1 MSYLLY
7 KLRFPNGIHIGTA
20 FGNTLEETMISVYS
34 DTFYSAL
41 YNEYMKIYNDD
52 ELYKVSKTGDFLIS
66 DLLPFKEKE
75 DKTTNFYLPKPF
87 ISIERKEIKKEKD
100 DEEKIDRKKVKA
112 TNFIPADKLGEYFSF
127 LKNGKNFPVIDDDF
141 GKKQLYTKNKVSLE
155 NEDTQI
161 YNIEIFKFN
170 EKSGLYFI
178 VKFPKDEKWQE
189 IFKNILESLS
199 LTGIG
204 GKKNSGF
211 GHFTIEEDPMI
222 FDGLDFK
229 EIESESDAFIN
240 RALFSNEKN
249 FLLLSSYS
257 PKIEEIEKIKEIG
270 NYYQLIKRSGFV
282 NSSSYSEQ
290 AEKRKQVYMLSSG
303 SVLSFK
309 PEGKILDLNLHGKHS
324 IYRIG
329 KPIVLG
335 VKYE

>member
-20 FGNTLEETMISVYS
+20 SGNTLEETMIGVYS

-41 YNEYMKIYNDD
+41 YNEYMKIYNDN
-52 ELYKVSKTGDFLIS
+52 ELYKVSKTGDFLVS
-66 DLLPFKEKE
+66 DLLPFKEK
-75 DKTTNFYLPKPF
+75 DDMSTDFYLPKPF
-87 ISIERKEIKKEKD
+87 ISVQRNERRN
-100 DEEKIDRKKVKA
+100 DEEVVDRKKVKA
-112 TNFIPADKLGEYFSF
+112 TNFIPADKLEEYFSF
-127 LKNGKNFPVIDDDF
+127 LKNGTNFPIIDDDF

-155 NEDTQI
+155 NEDTQL

-178 VKFPKDEKWQE
+178 VKLPENEKWQR
-189 IFKNILESLS
+189 IFENILESLS

-211 GHFTIEEDPMI
+211 GQFVSEDPMF
-222 FDGLDFK
+222 FDGTDFDA
-229 EIESESDAFIN
+229 IESDSDAFIN
-240 RALFSNEKN
+240 RALFSNEKK
-249 FLLLSSYS
+249 FLILSSYS
-257 PKIEEIEKIKEIG
+257 PKIEEIEKIKENG
-270 NYYQLIKRSGFV
+270 NYYQLIKRSGFI

-324 IYRIG
+324 IYRMG

>member
-20 FGNTLEETMISVYS
+20 SGNTLEETMISVYS

-41 YNEYMKIYNDD
+41 YNEYMKLYNND
-52 ELYKVSKTGDFLIS
+52 ELYKISESGDFLVS
-66 DLLPFKEKE
+66 DLFPFKEKE
-75 DKTTNFYLPKPF
+75 DISTDFYLPKPF
-87 ISIERKEIKKEKD
+87 ISIQRDEKEKN
-100 DEEKIDRKKVKA
+100 DEEVVDRKKVKA
-112 TNFIPADKLGEYFSF
+112 TNFIPADRLEEYFSF
-127 LKNGKNFPVIDDDF
+127 LKTGKNFPEIDDDF
-141 GKKQLYTKNKVSLE
+141 GRKQLYTKNKVSLE
-155 NEDTQI
+155 NEDTQL

-170 EKSGLYFI
+170 KQSGLYFI
-178 VKFPKDEKWQE
+178 VKLPEDEKWGG
-189 IFKNILESLS
+189 IFENILESLS

-211 GHFTIEEDPMI
+211 GQFFTEDPMF
-222 FDGLDFK
+222 FDGDDFSS
-229 EIESESDAFIN
+229 IESESDAFIN
-240 RALFSNEKN
+240 KALYSDEEKFFSI
-249 FLLLSSYS
+249 SSYS
-257 PKIEEIEKIKEIG
+257 PKIEEIEKIKESE

-282 NSSSYSEQ
+282 NSSLYSEQ

-324 IYRIG
+324 IYRMG

-335 VKYE
+335 VKI

>member
-41 YNEYMKIYNDD
+41 FNEYMKIYNNDK
-52 ELYKVSKTGDFLIS
+52 LYKISEAGNFLVS
-66 DLLPFKEKE
+66 DLLPFKEKD
-75 DKTTNFYLPKPF
+75 DKTTDFYLPKPF
-87 ISIERKEIKKEKD
+87 ISIERKEIKKDD
-100 DEEKIDRKKVKA
+100 DEKVDRKKVKA
-112 TNFIPADKLGEYFSF
+112 TNFISANKLEEYFSF
-127 LKNGKNFPVIDDDF
+127 LKNGTNFPIIDDNF
-141 GKKQLYTKNKVSLE
+141 GKKQLQTKNKVSLE
-155 NEDTQI
+155 NEDTQL

-178 VKFPKDEKWQE
+178 VKLPENEKWQR
-189 IFKNILESLS
+189 IFENILESLA

-211 GHFTIEEDPMI
+211 GNFTIEEDPMI
-222 FDGLDFK
+222 FDGTDFDA
-229 EIESESDAFIN
+229 IESDSDAFIN
-240 RALFSNEKN
+240 RALFSNEKK
-249 FLLLSSYS
+249 FLILSSYS
-257 PKIEEIEKIKEIG
+257 PKIEEIEKIKENG
-270 NYYQLIKRSGFV
+270 NYYQLIKRSGFI

-324 IYRIG
+324 IYRMG

>member
-20 FGNTLEETMISVYS
+20 SGNTLEETMIGVYS

-41 YNEYMKIYNDD
+41 YNEYMKIYNDN
-52 ELYKVSKTGDFLIS
+52 ELYKVSKTGDFLVS
-66 DLLPFKEKE
+66 DLLPFKEK
-75 DKTTNFYLPKPF
+75 DDMSTDFYLPKPF
-87 ISIERKEIKKEKD
+87 ISVQRNERRN
-100 DEEKIDRKKVKA
+100 DEEVVDRKKVKA
-112 TNFIPADKLGEYFSF
+112 TNFIPADKLEEYFSF
-127 LKNGKNFPVIDDDF
+127 LKNGTNFPIIDDDF

-155 NEDTQI
+155 NEDTQL

-170 EKSGLYFI
+170 QKSGLYFI
-178 VKFPKDEKWQE
+178 VKLPENEKWQR
-189 IFKNILESLS
+189 IFENILESLS

-211 GHFTIEEDPMI
+211 GQFVSEDPMF
-222 FDGLDFK
+222 FDGTDFDA
-229 EIESESDAFIN
+229 IESDSDAFIN
-240 RALFSNEKN
+240 RALFSNEKK
-249 FLLLSSYS
+249 FLILSSYS
-257 PKIEEIEKIKEIG
+257 PKIEEIGKIKENE

-324 IYRIG
+324 IYRMG

>member
-1 MSYLLY
+1 MTYLLY

-20 FGNTLEETMISVYS
+20 SGNTLEETMISVYS

-41 YNEYMKIYNDD
+41 FNEYMKIYNND
-52 ELYKVSKTGDFLIS
+52 ELYKISETGNFLVS
-66 DLLPFKEKE
+66 DLLPFKEKK
-75 DKTTNFYLPKPF
+75 DISTDFYLPKPF
-87 ISIERKEIKKEKD
+87 ISIERKEIKKD

-127 LKNGKNFPVIDDDF
+127 LKNGKNFPVIDDNF
-141 GKKQLYTKNKVSLE
+141 GKKQLYSKNKVSLE
-155 NEDTQI
+155 NEDTQL

-178 VKFPKDEKWQE
+178 VKLPEDEKWQE
-189 IFKNILESLS
+189 IFQNILDSLA

-211 GHFTIEEDPMI
+211 GDFTIEEDPMI
-222 FDGLDFK
+222 FDGLDFEK
-229 EIESESDAFIN
+229 IESESDSFIN
-240 RALFSNEKN
+240 RALFSVEKN
-249 FLLLSSYS
+249 FLILSSYS
-257 PKIEEIEKIKEIG
+257 PKIEEIEKIKENG
-270 NYYQLIKRSGFV
+270 NFYQLIKRSGFV

-324 IYRIG
+324 IYRMG

-335 VKYE
+335 VKI

>member
-1 MSYLLY
+1 MTYLLY

-20 FGNTLEETMISVYS
+20 SGNTLEETMISVYS

-41 YNEYMKIYNDD
+41 FNEYMKIYNND
-52 ELYKVSKTGDFLIS
+52 ELYKISETGNFLVS
-66 DLLPFKEKE
+66 DLLPFKEKK
-75 DKTTNFYLPKPF
+75 DISTDFYLPKPF
-87 ISIERKEIKKEKD
+87 ISIERKEIKKD
-100 DEEKIDRKKVKA
+100 DEEKIDKKKVKA

-127 LKNGKNFPVIDDDF
+127 LKNGKNFPVIDDNF

-155 NEDTQI
+155 NEDTQL

-178 VKFPKDEKWQE
+178 VKLPEDEKWQE
-189 IFKNILESLS
+189 IFQNILDSLA

-211 GHFTIEEDPMI
+211 GDFTIEEDPMI
-222 FDGLDFK
+222 FDGLDFEK
-229 EIESESDAFIN
+229 IESESDSFIN
-240 RALFSNEKN
+240 RALFSVEKN
-249 FLLLSSYS
+249 FLILSSYS
-257 PKIEEIEKIKEIG
+257 PKIEEIEKIKENG
-270 NYYQLIKRSGFV
+270 NFYQLIKRSGFV

-303 SVLSFK
+303 SVLNFK

-324 IYRIG
+324 IYRMG

-335 VKYE
+335 VKI

>member
-20 FGNTLEETMISVYS
+20 SGNTLEETMMSVYS
-34 DTFYSAL
+34 DTFYSAI

-52 ELYKVSKTGDFLIS
+52 ELYKISETGEFLIS

-75 DKTTNFYLPKPF
+75 DISTDFYLPKPF
-87 ISIERKEIKKEKD
+87 ISVQRDETIKEKN
-100 DEEKIDRKKVKA
+100 DEEVIDRKKVKA

-127 LKNGKNFPVIDDDF
+127 LKTGKNFPEIDDDF
-141 GKKQLYTKNKVSLE
+141 GKKELYTKNKVSLK
-155 NEDTQI
+155 NEDTKL
-161 YNIEIFKFN
+161 YNIEVFKFN

-178 VKFPKDEKWQE
+178 VRLPENNEWQE
-189 IFKNILESLS
+189 IFENILESLS

-204 GKKNSGF
+204 GKRNSGF
-211 GHFTIEEDPMI
+211 GQFTSEDPMF
-222 FDGLDFK
+222 FDGEDFDA
-229 EIESESDAFIN
+229 IESESDAYIN
-240 RALFSNEKN
+240 RALYSDEKN
-249 FLLLSSYS
+249 FLSISSYS
-257 PKIEEIEKIKEIG
+257 PKMKEIEKIKESE

-282 NSSSYSEQ
+282 NSSLYSEQ

-309 PEGKILDLNLHGKHS
+309 PEGKILDLKLHGEHS
-324 IYRIG
+324 IYRMG

-335 VKYE
+335 VKI

>member
-1 MSYLLY
+1 MAYLLY

-20 FGNTLEETMISVYS
+20 SGNTLEETMISVYS

-41 YNEYMKIYNDD
+41 FNEYMKIYNND
-52 ELYKVSKTGDFLIS
+52 ELYKISETGNFLVS
-66 DLLPFKEKE
+66 DLLPFKEKK
-75 DKTTNFYLPKPF
+75 DISTDFYLPKPF
-87 ISIERKEIKKEKD
+87 ISIERKEIKKD

-127 LKNGKNFPVIDDDF
+127 LKNGKNFPVIDDNF

-155 NEDTQI
+155 NEDTQL

-178 VKFPKDEKWQE
+178 VKLPEDDKWQE
-189 IFKNILESLS
+189 IFENILESLS

-211 GHFTIEEDPMI
+211 GQFISEDPMF
-222 FDGLDFK
+222 FDGTDFDA
-229 EIESESDAFIN
+229 IESEFDAFIN
-240 RALFSNEKN
+240 RALFTKSKK

-257 PKIEEIEKIKEIG
+257 PKIEEIKKIKE
-270 NYYQLIKRSGFV
+270 NDNCYQLIKRSGFV

-303 SVLSFK
+303 SVLNFK
-309 PEGKILDLNLHGKHS
+309 PEGKILDLSLHGNHS
-324 IYRIG
+324 IYRMG

-335 VKYE
+335 VKI